1 VEPSFAGHD
10 ALSFALRGKIGP
22 VVLDPRGVHHPLT
35 ARGGRTFT
43 RYEDIV
49 HLALS
54 QRAFWIG
61 SRSTVAVLP
70 RRAFVDPQAPDV
82 LARALVDRIASLHGA
97 QARLARMQEIDA
109 RAERA
114 GPSYATWGLSLLCV
128 AVYVLQLV
136 NGWDVYSVGY
146 MSPALVAAGEAWRI
160 VTANLL
166 HGFPLHL
173 ILNLVALATFGTL
186 CERPLGTAR
195 TLAVMGVSGLAAMTA
210 SAAAGYDQVV
220 GVSGVASGLIG
231 AVTWLEHFRSEE
243 LPAWWRVPRS
253 PLYVM
258 IGLTALLGF
267 VPGIAG
273 AAHVGG
279 FLGGALAAWLLV
291 DGPLRGGP
299 APAPVRALAASVVLA
314 TAAGV
319 GAAGAELRAPG
330 EYCVRQISRLEHVR
344 GISAMELNNCAWN
357 IAIADAATT
366 EELESAR
373 ALAERAVE
381 DTRRKEPTIL
391 DTLAELQFRLG
402 DAPAAIA
409 TIEEAM
415 ALDPNESYYSEQ
427 RRRFLGERQDRPPDP
442 NTFPRWFRRDE
453 PEDPGI
459 TV

>member
-1 VEPSFAGHD
+1 VEPSDAGHD

-61 SRSTVAVLP
+61 TRTTVAVLP
-70 RRAFVDPQAPDV
+70 RRSFVDEHAPEV
-82 LARALVDRIASLHGA
+82 LARALVERVAQLPGASARI
-97 QARLARMQEIDA
+97 ARMQEIDA
-109 RAERA
+109 RAMRA
-114 GPSYATWGLSLLCV
+114 GPSYATWGLTLLCI
-128 AVYVLQLV
+128 AVYVLQLAR
-136 NGWDVYSVGY
+136 GYDVTSVGY
-146 MSPALVAAGEAWRI
+146 MSPALVAAGETWRL

-166 HGFPLHL
+166 HAFHLHL
-173 ILNLVALATFGTL
+173 ILNLVALVTFGTL

-210 SAAAGYDQVV
+210 SAAAGYDDVV

-231 AVTWLEHFRSEE
+231 AVTWLEHFRTDE
-243 LPAWWRVPRS
+243 LPAWWRVPRN

-273 AAHVGG
+273 AAHIGG
-279 FLGGALAAWLLV
+279 FFGGALAAWLLV
-291 DGPLRGGP
+291 DGPLRAGP
-299 APAPVRALAASVVLA
+299 APAPVRALAASVLVA
-314 TAAGV
+314 TVAGV
-319 GAAGAELRAPG
+319 GAAAAQLRAPG
-330 EYCVRQISRLEHVR
+330 EYCVRHIHRLEHVR
-344 GISAMELNNCAWN
+344 GISPMELNNCAWN
-357 IAIADAATT
+357 VAIADVASDD
-366 EELESAR
+366 ELTSALT
-373 ALAERAVE
+373 LAERAVE
-381 DTRRKEPTIL
+381 ETGRKEATIL

-402 DAPAAIA
+402 DANAAIA

-415 ALDPNESYYSEQ
+415 ALQPREPYYSEQ
-427 RRRFLGERQDRPPDP
+427 RRRFRGERKDRPPDP
-442 NTFPRWFRRDE
+442 NSLPPFFQREE